1 MLTAKLSM
9 SVRKALTLTTFSMD
23 EPASSRT
30 ALRLAMQAAVFSWMV
45 PSTRL
50 PSGVQGI

>member
-1 MLTAKLSM
+1 M
-9 SVRKALTLTTFSMD
+9 SVRKMLHLTTFSID

-50 PSGVQGI
+50 PWASQGICPEQ